1 MVVDEWHA
9 GGNDVFV
16 GLWTGLVLNELFRH
30 TDVYSMSAWTCAAC
44 ALSYNHF
51 DPPVY
56 RMGGLAFKL
65 IANQLETIP
74 VLGILGNS
82 PQPELRGTVGV
93 DKPQTSSGSPT
104 YPLDVMAAI
113 SPDGRRLTV
122 SVVNPSESAQQLV
135 MQVLKGGAA
144 AGFARNGRKWT
155 IAAADANSRNLPGQ
169 EQQISLTESP
179 VDDLTV
185 SQTVPPVSIS
195 LYE

>member
-1 MVVDEWHA
+1 M
-9 GGNDVFV
+9 
-16 GLWTGLVLNELFRH
+16 
-30 TDVYSMSAWTCAAC
+30 
-44 ALSYNHF
+44 
-51 DPPVY
+51 
-56 RMGGLAFKL
+56 
-65 IANQLETIP
+65 
-74 VLGILGNS
+74 
-82 PQPELRGTVGV
+82 

-195 LYE
+195 LYEFVIR